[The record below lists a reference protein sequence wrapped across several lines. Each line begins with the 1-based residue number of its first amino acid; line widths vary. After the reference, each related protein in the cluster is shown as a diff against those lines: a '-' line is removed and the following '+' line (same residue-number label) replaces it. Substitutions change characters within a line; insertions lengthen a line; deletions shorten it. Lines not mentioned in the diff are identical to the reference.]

1 MRIMSAAAA
10 SLTRRRSQRLISNNN
25 RNGNNHN
32 HNRNHNNAASTP
44 LPAGSPHTPS
54 TPVCDPRPKKRK
66 RSNTDAPS
74 APPSAVMETDEPEL
88 FAAAIPADTTESVKK
103 DVGPFLSKHIPQQ
116 YAPQGSKEQ
125 QETHNHDGE
134 RGNTRYCY
142 RHRPDVKC
150 RRPADEPTME
160 QLQSV
165 SPSLPPAS
173 AYQFVGRWVIC
184 LCHCCRVWTAST
196 MPIDK
201 RSLTCGP
208 YFPPHQRRCAR

>member
-1 MRIMSAAAA
+1 MNAAA
-10 SLTRRRSQRLISNNN
+10 SPLTRRRRSQRLISNSN
-25 RNGNNHN
+25 RDSNSNTH
-32 HNRNHNNAASTP
+32 HNNASTP

-66 RSNTDAPS
+66 RSDTDTPS
-74 APPSAVMETDEPEL
+74 APPSTVMDTDEPEL

-116 YAPQGSKEQ
+116 YGPQGTKEL
-125 QETHNHDGE
+125 QETPNHDGE

-165 SPSLPPAS
+165 SPAS
-173 AYQFVGRWVIC
+173 SQPRLASSFGRWVIC
-184 LCHCCRVWTAST
+184 LCRCCRVWTVST
-196 MPIDK
+196 TPIGK

-208 YFPPHQRRCAR
+208 CFPPHQRRCAR